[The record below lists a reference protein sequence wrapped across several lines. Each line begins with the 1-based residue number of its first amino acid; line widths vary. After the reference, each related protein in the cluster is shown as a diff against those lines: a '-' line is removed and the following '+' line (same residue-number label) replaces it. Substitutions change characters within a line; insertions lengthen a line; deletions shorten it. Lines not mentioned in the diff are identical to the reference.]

1 MALAYHFETLFD
13 YSSSVNMC
21 QQCSIL
27 NMTESLLTQYA
38 SSLVIRPQ
46 PRLQIL
52 PLIAFLHKTL
62 VQVKYFLCPSNA
74 YCILFYSP
82 CLCMNFQLCGNKAF
96 LQLSLSKSFCYET
109 LHWWGYRYFKNL
121 FSLFS
126 IVNFFFFFKN
136 HICLFMCHLNP
147 ALFFKHFMI
156 TLLRS
161 KLYLTYL
168 EVTSIWPTFYNCS
181 VIVTTVAEVVVVAA
195 VIANHDVCFFCVEDS
210 AWCIPCS
217 AYASQ

>member
-1 MALAYHFETLFD
+1 
-13 YSSSVNMC
+13 MC
-21 QQCSIL
+21 QQCSIF

-38 SSLVIRPQ
+38 SSLVIWPQ

-62 VQVKYFLCPSNA
+62 VQVKYFICPSNA

-82 CLCMNFQLCGNKAF
+82 VYVWIFNFVEIKLSCSLAFQRVFVMKLYIGEVIDTLKIFFLCSA
-96 LQLSLSKSFCYET
+96 
-109 LHWWGYRYFKNL
+109 L
-121 FSLFS
+121 FIF
-126 IVNFFFFFKN
+126 IFIFFKN

-147 ALFFKHFMI
+147 ALFFKHFLI

-161 KLYLTYL
+161 KLGFF
-168 EVTSIWPTFYNCS
+168 TSIWPTFYNCS
-181 VIVTTVAEVVVVAA
+181 IIVTTVAEVVVV
-195 VIANHDVCFFCVEDS
+195 VIANHDVCLFCVEDS